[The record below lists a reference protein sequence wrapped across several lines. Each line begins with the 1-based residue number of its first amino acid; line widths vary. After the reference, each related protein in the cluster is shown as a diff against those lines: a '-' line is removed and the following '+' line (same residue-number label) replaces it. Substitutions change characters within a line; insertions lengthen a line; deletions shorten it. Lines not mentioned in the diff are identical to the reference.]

1 MLTNLLVPYDL
12 KCESAS
18 RRFQLEEGPS
28 RGLLCDCEIFGNLRI
43 TFVWSSRE
51 RCTARLRSLFTPR
64 RDITKCIGNSVFIL
78 SIYIIYSFGWY
89 WSVSSLQTLIQLP
102 SSVIITIPWSENNS
116 CLNPSWINKRTVPNT
131 KVSNISS
138 CSLCF
143 SDTHNWSVNSSH
155 VKG

>member
-1 MLTNLLVPYDL
+1 MLFLWKGDPNTIFNLLWGWYHPVSILINCVICAEYSTLHHTPPPDVNTAL
-12 KCESAS
+12 PRLGSGVC
-18 RRFQLEEGPS
+18 
-28 RGLLCDCEIFGNLRI
+28 LR
-43 TFVWSSRE
+43 
-51 RCTARLRSLFTPR
+51 PR

-89 WSVSSLQTLIQLP
+89 WSVSCLQTLIQLP

-131 KVSNISS
+131 KLSNISL

>member
-18 RRFQLEEGPS
+18 RRFQPGEGLNFVKYS
-28 RGLLCDCEIFGNLRI
+28 G
-43 TFVWSSRE
+43 TFVGSSSE
-51 RCTARLRSLFTPR
+51 HCTARLRSLFTPR